1 MPLLELL
8 HQRPVRFVVEAQAE
22 PAMLMRVISPF
33 VRRDLDPDHVKS
45 HRAGSTMRVD
55 MRVKQMPPEMIHI
68 VEGSLRQIAGVIRVT
83 VELQ

>member
-1 MPLLELL
+1 MLSN
-8 HQRPVRFVVEAQAE
+8 QRPVRFVVEAQAE

-45 HRAGSTMRVD
+45 RRYGSTVRVD
-55 MRVKQMPPEMIHI
+55 MRVEEMPPDMINA
-68 VEGSLRQIAGVIRVT
+68 VEGSLRQIAGVVRVT